1 MKSRAAIGN
10 HPVHPALVSLPIG
23 AFFLVLV
30 GDIAHARTDA
40 DFWYAFSFVCL
51 GAGILMALVAAIAGF
66 VDYFG
71 VRMSDAGFRAARIH
85 MVLNLTGVVLYTIN
99 WFLRRGNGALNTPR
113 WNLVFGLEVVT
124 FLALGVSGWLGG
136 RVAFEHKV
144 GVVENA
150 DPEATEIGRLET
162 SRKVKRG
169 ARPGSRVRPR

>member
-85 MVLNLTGVVLYTIN
+85 MVLNLTGVVLYTSTGSCDAGTAP
-99 WFLRRGNGALNTPR
+99 FTRRAGTSS
-113 WNLVFGLEVVT
+113 
-124 FLALGVSGWLGG
+124 LA
-136 RVAFEHKV
+136 
-144 GVVENA
+144 
-150 DPEATEIGRLET
+150 
-162 SRKVKRG
+162 SR
-169 ARPGSRVRPR
+169 S